1 MSWRA
6 ELERR
11 SVPVLRRLDALPR
24 WFLLVAVVALLLA
37 GLMVH
42 GALSAAVLLVLAAF
56 LGWLMVL
63 SWPALDP
70 PARLLRALVA
80 AALVVV
86 ALRRL

>member
-1 MSWRA
+1 
-6 ELERR
+6 
-11 SVPVLRRLDALPR
+11 
-24 WFLLVAVVALLLA
+24 
-37 GLMVH
+37 MVH

>member
-1 MSWRA
+1 
-6 ELERR
+6 
-11 SVPVLRRLDALPR
+11 
-24 WFLLVAVVALLLA
+24 LLLA

>member
-1 MSWRA
+1 M
-6 ELERR
+6 R
-11 SVPVLRRLDALPR
+11 SRYP
-24 WFLLVAVVALLLA
+24 VVALLLA